1 MRYITR
7 PLTPEARA
15 RIASGARGQQSQ
27 FASTWPSTLDL
38 LDRELWHLGVR
49 DEFVLQIDCSEA
61 DLRIDGQLRANARH
75 TSPAVAIAIE
85 SRSKGSLLFTCGRF
99 NQWQDNVRAIALGLE
114 ALRKVERYGIV
125 QSDEQYRGWQALP
138 PGTPMPAAKMT
149 VEAARELLRVEAG
162 WITGPAIDDDA
173 DIGKAYRWAAHN
185 AHPDHGGTAERFAA
199 ITEARDLLLG
209 ARR

>member
-61 DLRIDGQLRANARH
+61 DLRIDG
-75 TSPAVAIAIE
+75 
-85 SRSKGSLLFTCGRF
+85 
-99 NQWQDNVRAIALGLE
+99 
-114 ALRKVERYGIV
+114 
-125 QSDEQYRGWQALP
+125 
-138 PGTPMPAAKMT
+138 
-149 VEAARELLRVEAG
+149 
-162 WITGPAIDDDA
+162 
-173 DIGKAYRWAAHN
+173 
-185 AHPDHGGTAERFAA
+185 FAA